1 MSTNNKVIIQLGAKR
16 DRSELTLPI
25 QHFIAMDDW
34 IDKLGKQAYIAWLK
48 LYTYA
53 DRTEEQRFNASLT
66 KLCTRLDVSKSTFYS
81 KVVPQLWDYGF
92 IDFKDCNGYLTIVVY
107 SYPQNK
113 IELASKPLN
122 KIRDYATE
130 WETENRDRA
139 KSGGGRRS
147 GDNLSQQPIRSSGT
161 KNRPDIINGSK
172 LIPKSGTK
180 IEPNN
185 ISKSLNNSNNLI
197 DCMGDADASTE
208 HAAIY
213 ESLQKHARKN
223 CYVLDNTPIGTWY
236 IDEMYTMLI
245 NQFSNQLDPE
255 IVKLATEL
263 YFDRASAVTFNG
275 VVMKLQLENPVGYF
289 RWCYEDA
296 IKMWK
301 ARRNKIA

>member
-1 MSTNNKVIIQLGAKR
+1 MSANNKVIIQLGEKR
-16 DRSELTLPI
+16 SRNELTLPI

-66 KLCTRLDVSKSTFYS
+66 KLCVRLDVSKSTFYS

-92 IDFKDCNGYLTIVVY
+92 IDFKECDGFLTIIVY

-130 WETENRDRA
+130 WETENRERA
-139 KSGGGRRS
+139 KSGGGRKS
-147 GDNLSQQPIRSSGT
+147 GDSTPRETTQLSGA
-161 KNRPDIINGSK
+161 KNKPDIINGSK
-172 LIPKSGTK
+172 LIPESGTK

-185 ISKSLNNSNNLI
+185 KNYKSFNNSKDLN
-197 DCMGDADASTE
+197 DCMGDADASE
-208 HAAIY
+208 QEAIY
-213 ESLQKHARKN
+213 QALQKHATKN
-223 CYVLDNTPIGTWY
+223 CYMLNNTPIGSWY
-236 IDEMYTMLI
+236 IDEMYTMLL

-255 IVKLATEL
+255 VVKMATEL
-263 YFDRASAVTFNG
+263 YFDRACTMTLEG
-275 VVMKLQLENPVGYF
+275 VIMKFEIQNPVGYF

-296 IKMWK
+296 IKQYK
-301 ARRNKIA
+301 ARRNRIA

>member
-1 MSTNNKVIIQLGAKR
+1 MSTPKVVIQLAEKR
-16 DRSELTLPI
+16 SRNELTLPI

-66 KLCTRLDVSKSTFYS
+66 KLCTRLDVSKGTFYS

-92 IDFKDCNGYLTIVVY
+92 IDFKECDGFLTIIVY

-130 WETENRDRA
+130 WETENRERA
-139 KSGGGRRS
+139 KSGGRKPGQS
-147 GDNLSQQPIRSSGT
+147 TGSIGSENEPSV
-161 KNRPDIINGSK
+161 INGSK
-172 LIPKSGTK
+172 IEPKTSSK

-185 ISKSLNNSNNLI
+185 ISKSLNNSNNLN
-197 DCMGDADASTE
+197 DCMGDADASAE
-208 HAAIY
+208 HSEIY
-213 ESLQKHARKN
+213 QALQKHAKKN

-245 NQFSNQLDPE
+245 NQFSNQLDPQ
-255 IVKLATEL
+255 VVQLATEL
-263 YFDRASAVTFNG
+263 YFERASAITVNG
-275 VVMKLQLENPVGYF
+275 VVMKLQLDNPVGYF
-289 RWCYEDA
+289 QWCYKDA
-296 IKMWK
+296 IKQFK